1 MTLRILRVRLDD
13 PAHPTVV
20 SGIPDLVAL
29 PDDMEATRA
38 GALFVADHILG
49 AVYRVDTTTGA
60 TCAIITGLI
69 KPGPSRNPP
78 DGATSVRIDRDGNA
92 WALYVTSM
100 DGTLRRLRPPPGID
114 LTPANPA
121 RAG

>member
-1 MTLRILRVRLDD
+1 
-13 PAHPTVV
+13 
-20 SGIPDLVAL
+20 
-29 PDDMEATRA
+29 
-38 GALFVADHILG
+38 
-49 AVYRVDTTTGA
+49 
-60 TCAIITGLI
+60 
-69 KPGPSRNPP
+69 
-78 DGATSVRIDRDGNA
+78 VRIDRDGNA